1 MIVATTKVKG
11 FKQRLKYKRF
21 EGVEMNV
28 STFLKQMSSLEKSC
42 QEDDSQVEVAIILK
56 DTNQPKDDFL
66 YKSEAFVVGKGNG
79 RLVINTIE
87 KELLE
92 LFPDKEIEVGQ
103 LINQLIDEATKKVS
117 VEEKSEQ
124 IHLKSDH
131 LLDHLL
137 KKKSVASVESSPVTQ
152 KNVETEEL
160 KEIKNGQK
168 KKNRSKK
175 KVLGSLSI
183 AFVIGVGIIAGF
195 MYVPILLKPQY
206 DTLIQNQEYV
216 KAVAEY
222 PEKKDKVESL
232 LFEKGQEGVGQL
244 EEYVAKTNSSSSRY
258 DLAYLKQDFQKVVD
272 MKEEATTP
280 IRKTALAVSY
290 VKLGM
295 IDEAYELNQELG
307 SNRLKQLIA
316 EAYEV
321 KAIEALKALDLNTAE
336 RIQDKIHQL
345 TLQTKIDHVT
355 TALNEENNLKNKLK
369 DSSLSDEQK
378 EDSNKQLKQI
388 QDKIEKIKKGVF

>member
-28 STFLKQMSSLEKSC
+28 STFLKQMSALEKSC
-42 QEDDSQVEVAIILK
+42 QEDDSQVEVAIVLK
-56 DTNQPKDDFL
+56 DTNKPKDDFL
-66 YKSEAFVVGKGNG
+66 YRTEAFVVGKGNG

-87 KELLE
+87 KELLA
-92 LFPDKEIEVGQ
+92 LFPDKEVEVGQ
-103 LINQLIDEATKKVS
+103 LINQLIDEATNKVS
-117 VEEKSEQ
+117 VEEESEQ
-124 IHLKSDH
+124 VHLKSDH
-131 LLDHLL
+131 VL

-168 KKNRSKK
+168 KKKNLSKK

-183 AFVIGVGIIAGF
+183 AVVIGVGIIAGF

-232 LFEKGQEGVGQL
+232 LFEKGKEGVGQL

-307 SNRLKQLIA
+307 SNRLKQLIV

-321 KAIEALKALDLNTAE
+321 KAIEALKALDLKTAE

-345 TLQTKIDHVT
+345 TLQTKIEHVT

-388 QDKIEKIKKGVF
+388 QEKIEKIKKGVF

>member
-28 STFLKQMSSLEKSC
+28 STFLKQMSALEKSC
-42 QEDDSQVEVAIILK
+42 QEDDSQVEVAIVLK
-56 DTNQPKDDFL
+56 DTNKPKDDFL
-66 YKSEAFVVGKGNG
+66 YRTEAFVVGKGNG

-87 KELLE
+87 KELLA
-92 LFPDKEIEVGQ
+92 LFPDKEVEVGK
-103 LINQLIDEATKKVS
+103 LINQLIDEATNKVS
-117 VEEKSEQ
+117 VEESEQ
-124 IHLKSDH
+124 VHLKSDH
-131 LLDHLL
+131 VL

-168 KKNRSKK
+168 KKNLSKK

-183 AFVIGVGIIAGF
+183 AVVIGVGIIAGF

-232 LFEKGQEGVGQL
+232 LFEKGKEGVGQL

-307 SNRLKQLIA
+307 SNRLKQLIV

-321 KAIEALKALDLNTAE
+321 KAIEALKALDLKTAE

-345 TLQTKIDHVT
+345 TLQTKIEHVT

-388 QDKIEKIKKGVF
+388 QEKIEKIKKGVF

>member
-1 MIVATTKVKG
+1 
-11 FKQRLKYKRF
+11 
-21 EGVEMNV
+21 
-28 STFLKQMSSLEKSC
+28 
-42 QEDDSQVEVAIILK
+42 
-56 DTNQPKDDFL
+56 
-66 YKSEAFVVGKGNG
+66 
-79 RLVINTIE
+79 
-87 KELLE
+87 
-92 LFPDKEIEVGQ
+92 
-103 LINQLIDEATKKVS
+103 
-117 VEEKSEQ
+117 
-124 IHLKSDH
+124 
-131 LLDHLL
+131 
-137 KKKSVASVESSPVTQ
+137 
-152 KNVETEEL
+152 
-160 KEIKNGQK
+160 
-168 KKNRSKK
+168 
-175 KVLGSLSI
+175 
-183 AFVIGVGIIAGF
+183 

-272 MKEEATTP
+272 LKNEATTP

-307 SNRLKQLIA
+307 SNRLKQLIV

-321 KAIEALKALDLNTAE
+321 KAIEALKALDLKTAE

-388 QDKIEKIKKGVF
+388 QEKIEKIKKGVF

>member
-28 STFLKQMSSLEKSC
+28 STFLKQMSALEKSC
-42 QEDDSQVEVAIILK
+42 QEDDSQVEVAIVLK
-56 DTNQPKDDFL
+56 DTNKPKDDFL
-66 YKSEAFVVGKGNG
+66 YRTEAFVVGKGNG

-87 KELLE
+87 KELLA
-92 LFPDKEIEVGQ
+92 LFPDKEVEVGK
-103 LINQLIDEATKKVS
+103 LINQLIDEATNKVS
-117 VEEKSEQ
+117 VEESEQ
-124 IHLKSDH
+124 VHLKSDH
-131 LLDHLL
+131 VL

-168 KKNRSKK
+168 KKNLSKK

-183 AFVIGVGIIAGF
+183 AVVIGVGIIAGF

-232 LFEKGQEGVGQL
+232 LFEKGKEGVGQL

-307 SNRLKQLIA
+307 SNRLKQLIV
-316 EAYEV
+316 EAYEA
-321 KAIEALKALDLNTAE
+321 KAIEALKALDLKTAE
-336 RIQDKIHQL
+336 KIQDKIHQL

-355 TALNEENNLKNKLK
+355 TALNEESNLKNKLK

-388 QDKIEKIKKGVF
+388 QEKIEKIKKGVF

>member
-1 MIVATTKVKG
+1 M
-11 FKQRLKYKRF
+11 
-21 EGVEMNV
+21 
-28 STFLKQMSSLEKSC
+28 
-42 QEDDSQVEVAIILK
+42 
-56 DTNQPKDDFL
+56 
-66 YKSEAFVVGKGNG
+66 
-79 RLVINTIE
+79 
-87 KELLE
+87 
-92 LFPDKEIEVGQ
+92 
-103 LINQLIDEATKKVS
+103 IDEATNKVS
-117 VEEKSEQ
+117 VEEESEQ
-124 IHLKSDH
+124 VHLKSDH
-131 LLDHLL
+131 VL

-168 KKNRSKK
+168 KKNLSKK

-183 AFVIGVGIIAGF
+183 AVVIGVGIIAGF

-232 LFEKGQEGVGQL
+232 LFEKGKEGVGQL
-244 EEYVAKTNSSSSRY
+244 EEYVAKTNSSSYRY

-307 SNRLKQLIA
+307 SNRLKQLIV

-321 KAIEALKALDLNTAE
+321 KAIEALKALDLKTAE
-336 RIQDKIHQL
+336 KIQDKIHQL

-388 QDKIEKIKKGVF
+388 QEKIEKIKKGVF

>member
-124 IHLKSDH
+124 VHLKSDH
-131 LLDHLL
+131 VL
-137 KKKSVASVESSPVTQ
+137 KKKSVASVESSLVTQ

-168 KKNRSKK
+168 KKNLSKK

-183 AFVIGVGIIAGF
+183 AVVIGVGIIAGF

-272 MKEEATTP
+272 LKNEATTP

-307 SNRLKQLIA
+307 SNRLKQLIV

-321 KAIEALKALDLNTAE
+321 KAIEALKALDLKTAE
-336 RIQDKIHQL
+336 KIQDKIHQL

-388 QDKIEKIKKGVF
+388 QEKIEKIKKGVF

>member
-124 IHLKSDH
+124 VHLKSDH
-131 LLDHLL
+131 VL
-137 KKKSVASVESSPVTQ
+137 KKKSVASVESSLVTQ

-168 KKNRSKK
+168 KKNLSKK

-183 AFVIGVGIIAGF
+183 AVVIGVGIIAGF

-272 MKEEATTP
+272 LKNEATTP

-307 SNRLKQLIA
+307 SNRLKQLIV
-316 EAYEV
+316 ETYEV
-321 KAIEALKALDLNTAE
+321 KAIEALKALDLKTAE
-336 RIQDKIHQL
+336 KIQDKIHQL

-388 QDKIEKIKKGVF
+388 QEKIEKIKKGVF

>member
-124 IHLKSDH
+124 VHLKSDH
-131 LLDHLL
+131 VL

-168 KKNRSKK
+168 KKNLSKK

-183 AFVIGVGIIAGF
+183 AVVIGVGIIAGF

-321 KAIEALKALDLNTAE
+321 KAIEALKALDLKTAE

-345 TLQTKIDHVT
+345 TLQTKIDHMT

>member
-21 EGVEMNV
+21 EVVEMNV

-42 QEDDSQVEVAIILK
+42 QEDDSQVEVAIILQ
-56 DTNQPKDDFL
+56 DTNKPKDDFL

-92 LFPDKEIEVGQ
+92 LFPDKEIEIGQ

-124 IHLKSDH
+124 VHLKSDH
-131 LLDHLL
+131 VL

-168 KKNRSKK
+168 KKNFSKK

-183 AFVIGVGIIAGF
+183 AVVIGFGIIAGF

-232 LFEKGQEGVGQL
+232 LFEKGKEGVGQL

-307 SNRLKQLIA
+307 SNRLKQLIV

-321 KAIEALKALDLNTAE
+321 KAIEALKALDLKTAE

-345 TLQTKIDHVT
+345 TLQTKIEHVT

-388 QDKIEKIKKGVF
+388 QEKIEKIKKGVF

>member
-21 EGVEMNV
+21 EVVGMNV

-42 QEDDSQVEVAIILK
+42 QEDDSQVEVAIILQ
-56 DTNQPKDDFL
+56 DTNKPKDDFL

-124 IHLKSDH
+124 VHLKSDH
-131 LLDHLL
+131 VL
-137 KKKSVASVESSPVTQ
+137 KKKSVASVKSSPVTQ

-168 KKNRSKK
+168 KKNLSKK

-183 AFVIGVGIIAGF
+183 AVVIGVGIIAGF

-232 LFEKGQEGVGQL
+232 LFEKGKEGVGQL

-307 SNRLKQLIA
+307 SNRLKQLIV

-321 KAIEALKALDLNTAE
+321 KAIEALKALDLKTAE

-345 TLQTKIDHVT
+345 TLQTKIEHVT

-388 QDKIEKIKKGVF
+388 QEKIEKIKKGVF